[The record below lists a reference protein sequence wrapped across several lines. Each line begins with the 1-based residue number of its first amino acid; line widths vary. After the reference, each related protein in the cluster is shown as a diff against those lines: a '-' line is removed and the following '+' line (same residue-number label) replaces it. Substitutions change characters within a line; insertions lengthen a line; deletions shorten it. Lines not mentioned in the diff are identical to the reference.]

1 MRSLRPVC
9 AILSALL
16 TAGFTDAA
24 TQSGT
29 KVTII
34 TDAFGASS
42 SASHDWGFS
51 ALIEHEGRR
60 ILFDTGNNPELFA
73 QNSSFLGIDLTQLD
87 FVVVSH
93 RHGDHTGGLHHL
105 LAINPRVIVY
115 APNDEYFGGQI
126 PAGFFGQ
133 AVPALPPHMRYF
145 GADVPSSI
153 PHSSPWRHAN
163 IVRVESIV
171 EIAPGIRVIRNL
183 SRTAL
188 FGETPEVSL
197 VIDTPEGPL
206 LFVGCSHPGIEEI
219 LQSIGARET
228 GVRLLLGGLHLTATT
243 ETEITR
249 LVNALQNEWMVQEVA
264 PGHCTG
270 ELAFDAL
277 HRSFGRRYIYAGV
290 GTVIELP

>member
-16 TAGFTDAA
+16 AVGFTDAA
-24 TQSGT
+24 AQSGT

-42 SASHDWGFS
+42 RVSYDWGFS

-73 QNSSFLGIDLTQLD
+73 ENSSILGIDLTQLD
-87 FVVVSH
+87 FVVISH
-93 RHGDHTGGLHHL
+93 RHGDHTEGLHHL
-105 LAINPRVIVY
+105 LAINPQVTVY

-126 PAGFFGQ
+126 PAGFFRQ
-133 AVPALPPHMRYF
+133 AVHELPRHMRYF
-145 GADVPSSI
+145 GADIPRTI

-171 EIAPGIRVIRNL
+171 EIAPGIRVVRNL

-206 LFVGCSHPGIEEI
+206 LIVGCSHPGIEEI
-219 LQSIGARET
+219 LKSIAAQDT
-228 GVRLLLGGLHLTATT
+228 GVRLLLGGLHLIATA
-243 ETEITR
+243 ENEIVR

-270 ELAFDAL
+270 EFAFDAL

-290 GTVIELP
+290 GTIIELP

>member
-16 TAGFTDAA
+16 TVGFTEAGA
-24 TQSGT
+24 QSGT

-42 SASHDWGFS
+42 SVSQDWGFS

-73 QNSSFLGIDLTQLD
+73 QNSSVLGIDLTQLD

-105 LAINPRVIVY
+105 LAINPQVTVY

-133 AVPALPPHMRYF
+133 AVPDLPRHMQYF
-145 GADVPSSI
+145 GADVPSTI

-163 IVRVESIV
+163 IVRVDSIV
-171 EIAPGIRVIRNL
+171 EIAPGIRVVRNL
-183 SRTAL
+183 SRTAM
-188 FGETPEVSL
+188 FSETPEVSL
-197 VIDTPEGPL
+197 VIETPEGPL

-219 LQSIGARET
+219 LQSIGATET
-228 GVRLLLGGLHLTATT
+228 GVRLLLGGLHLIATT
-243 ETEITR
+243 EAEITR
-249 LVNALQNEWMVQEVA
+249 LVSALQNEWRVQELA

-270 ELAFDAL
+270 EFAFNAL
-277 HRSFGRRYIYAGV
+277 HRSFGPKYIYAGV